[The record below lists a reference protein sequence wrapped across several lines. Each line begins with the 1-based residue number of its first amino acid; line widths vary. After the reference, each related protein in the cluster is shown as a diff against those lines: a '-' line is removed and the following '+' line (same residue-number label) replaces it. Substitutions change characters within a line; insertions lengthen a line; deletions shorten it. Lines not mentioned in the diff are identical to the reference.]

1 MTKKISR
8 WLSSMGATV
17 GMGLL
22 ALTMGLG
29 AVSTVNAADSLY
41 IGDAND
47 NSVKQYDASTGAF
60 QGIFVKSQGGV
71 HLPNGIIFD
80 SAGNLLVSNQNANT
94 GTSGEILQF
103 DTTGKLLDQLVQN
116 NDPNAPE
123 APQGIVLVNGSLFVA
138 DVISPPIKGNPNP
151 PGTLRKYTSSG
162 AFIGAFVPD
171 SSFTDAFHPRGVV
184 LGPDGL
190 LYVSNV
196 PNLPPP
202 AGTGLGGNVLRFNP
216 DTGAYLDAPIS
227 SPGGGGNLN
236 RPDGLVFGPDGR
248 LYVTSFR
255 ADSTDKDKILIYQ
268 VNPYPQGATL
278 VDHIDLDTPGQA
290 RAFAQ
295 ALLFGPGGYL
305 FVPITNT
312 GEVRRYNVNTKAYTT
327 FVPAGGPLEAPWFLT
342 FGTTQPGTLA
352 YP

>member
-1 MTKKISR
+1 MTKKITK

-22 ALTMGLG
+22 AVTMGLG
-29 AVSTVNAADSLY
+29 AVPTVNADSLY
-41 IGDAND
+41 IGDLND
-47 NSVKQYDASTGAF
+47 NSVKQYDASTGSF
-60 QGIFVKSQGGV
+60 QGIFVKSQGGIHV
-71 HLPNGIIFD
+71 PNGIIFNSSGD
-80 SAGNLLVSNQNANT
+80 LLVSNQNANT

-151 PGTLRKYTSSG
+151 PGTLRKYSSSG
-162 AFIGAFVPD
+162 GFIGAFVPG
-171 SSFTDAFHPRGVV
+171 SSFMAPFHPRGVV

-196 PNLPPP
+196 PNLPAP

-216 DTGAYLDAPIS
+216 DTGAYIDAPIS
-227 SPGGGGNLN
+227 SPGGVGNLN

-255 ADSTDKDKILIYQ
+255 ADSTDNDKILIYR
-268 VNPYPQGATL
+268 VNRQGATL
-278 VDHIDLDTPGQA
+278 VDHIDLDTAGQA

-312 GEVRRYNVNTKAYTT
+312 GEVRRYDVNTKAYTT

-342 FGTTQPGTLA
+342 FGKTEPDTLI